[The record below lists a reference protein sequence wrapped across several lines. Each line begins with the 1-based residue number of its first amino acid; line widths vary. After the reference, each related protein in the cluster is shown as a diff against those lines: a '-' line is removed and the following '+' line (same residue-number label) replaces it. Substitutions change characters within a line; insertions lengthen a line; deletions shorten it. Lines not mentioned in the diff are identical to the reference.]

1 MANDDRQGAQQ
12 QSSQSQSQ
20 QPQTPQSGQSAQTQQ
35 RQPQGAARTGAA
47 ASTAAT
53 ASDRERG
60 IETGRDSG
68 AQTQRGV
75 QGQRSGLT
83 RSGPGG
89 LQRGFGQPFA
99 LMQRMAEDMDRLFEQ
114 FGLGRSALGIAPLAN
129 RAFGRDLAARGGT
142 DVWQPQIEVFQRGD
156 QLVVRADV
164 PGLKKEDLN
173 VEIDEGVLTVSG
185 ERRDEHEERRE
196 GFFSSERHYG
206 SFQRSI
212 PLPEGVDASQ
222 VQAAYTDGVLEVTLP
237 APKAEQRQA
246 RRIQIR

>member
-1 MANDDRQGAQQ
+1 MARETERQETQQ
-12 QSSQSQSQ
+12 QSSQSQ
-20 QPQTPQSGQSAQTQQ
+20 PQQSAQSQQ
-35 RQPQGAARTGAA
+35 KQPQGAARAG
-47 ASTAAT
+47 SSNAAT
-53 ASDRERG
+53 TTTGDRERG
-60 IETGRDSG
+60 IETGRERDR
-68 AQTQRGV
+68 AQG
-75 QGQRSGLT
+75 QGQRGGLARYGT
-83 RSGPGG
+83 GG
-89 LQRGFGQPFA
+89 LQGLQGGFGQPFA

-114 FGLGRSALGIAPLAN
+114 FGLGRSTFGIAPLAG
-129 RAFGRDLAARGGT
+129 RALGRDLAARGGR

-173 VEIDEGVLTVSG
+173 VEVDEGLLTVSG

-206 SFQRSI
+206 SFHRSI

-237 APKAEQRQA
+237 APKEEQRRA
-246 RRIQIR
+246 RKVQIR